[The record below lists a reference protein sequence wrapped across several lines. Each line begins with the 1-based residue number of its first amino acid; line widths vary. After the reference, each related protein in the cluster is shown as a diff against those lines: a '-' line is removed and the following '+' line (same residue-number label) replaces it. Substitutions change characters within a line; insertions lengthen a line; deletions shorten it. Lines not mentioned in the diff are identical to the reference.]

1 MAARREACFRD
12 FIPALWR
19 ESRTLCATERI
30 IREFKMA
37 QLYDA
42 ESGALIGTI
51 TARELQFL
59 FDQLEEEGV
68 EDQDYYIDRTT
79 LEWFEEHGADLNLT
93 VLLREALSGRE
104 GMDIRW
110 AKD

>member
-12 FIPALWR
+12 SIPALWR
-19 ESRTLCATERI
+19 ESRTLCTTERI
-30 IREFKMA
+30 IREVKMA

-42 ESGALIGTI
+42 ESGELIGKI
-51 TARELQFL
+51 TAEELQFL

-93 VLLREALSGRE
+93 VLLREALGGRE